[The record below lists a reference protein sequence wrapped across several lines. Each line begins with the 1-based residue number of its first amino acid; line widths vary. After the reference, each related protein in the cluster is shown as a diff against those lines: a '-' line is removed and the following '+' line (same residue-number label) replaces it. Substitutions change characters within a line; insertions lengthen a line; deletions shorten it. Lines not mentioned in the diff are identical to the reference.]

1 MSAVFRAAR
10 GGLGGRKLQAV
21 IIGLVVLVATA
32 ASTLALG
39 MLADAHSPFDHAFA
53 SQNGADVAVT
63 VDTSVASAAQI
74 TAATKVKG
82 VTAVAGPF
90 AAENIDAQVSIP
102 GINGTV
108 SNPMNFVGRSSPGGP
123 VDDLT
128 LQQGQWAT
136 SDNQIVI
143 SSNAPGQ
150 LGSTITV
157 GKQVLTV
164 VGVANSVTNTA
175 DAWVLP
181 AEMDAIA
188 GSSGTGSAPPGGRP
202 PAPPDATGQAQLL
215 YRFSSNA
222 TAADITGDVNE
233 VSAALPSGAVLS
245 HVSYL
250 DIRTSEQSGVAPW
263 VPFIIAFGVIALV
276 ISVLIVVNV
285 VSGAVVAGTTRIGV
299 LKSIGFTPL
308 QVVACYVL
316 LVAVPAVT
324 GAVIGVVLGNLLA
337 APLYRQNA
345 QVYQVG
351 VLGVPFWVDLAVPL
365 AVLALTVAAAVGP
378 ALRAGAMS
386 PVQAIATGRAP
397 KPKHGFFAQRLLA
410 RLTGVPRPV
419 TLGFASPAARPGR
432 TFVTLVAVLFGAAAV
447 TFGVGLSISLN
458 GVYND
463 ISDGARLPVRVMALP
478 PGVTANP
485 SQPGHQRT
493 SIGAPGG
500 RPGKGKAHAGLFIVG
515 PGAASLTA
523 AQQHA
528 ITTAIAAT
536 PGTLHYLS
544 EADDNLSLPGLGDS
558 NGGAQVTA
566 YGGDPSWSGLVLI
579 SGNWYA
585 QSSSVPEI
593 DVNTLFLND
602 TNTAVGDRYTL
613 VNGAHKVTAKIVG
626 EVFAPGNDVDIYMS
640 PGTLTAIDPTVTGP
654 GSYVVSLKPGVN
666 ADAYASSLQNTIGDS
681 YGVNAG
687 GGGGK
692 ALIAV
697 VTLVAMLTLLIIVV
711 AGLGVLNTV
720 ALQIRERAHDI
731 GIFKALGMTPRQ
743 TLTMVICSVGI
754 TGFVAG
760 IIAVPAGILL
770 HHNVLPAMAHAANS
784 GLPAS
789 LISVYSVPEMVILA
803 LAGLVIAI
811 AGALVPASWA
821 ANSRTAT
828 ALRTE

>member
-74 TAATKVKG
+74 MAAAKVKG

-90 AAENIDAQVSIP
+90 AADNVDAQVSIP
-102 GINGTV
+102 GINGSVT
-108 SNPMNFVGRSSPGGP
+108 NPMNFAARSSPGGP

-128 LQQGQWAT
+128 LQQGHWAT
-136 SDNQIVI
+136 RDNQIVI
-143 SSNAPGQ
+143 SSGAPGQ

-157 GKQVLTV
+157 GKQVMTV

-175 DAWVLP
+175 DAWVLSG
-181 AEMDAIA
+181 EMNAIA
-188 GSSGTGSAPPGGRP
+188 GSAG
-202 PAPPDATGQAQLL
+202 TGQAQLL

-222 TAADITGDVNE
+222 TGTDITSDINE
-233 VSAALPSGAVLS
+233 VKTALPSGAVLS
-245 HVSYL
+245 TVSYL
-250 DIRTSEQSGVAPW
+250 DIRTSQQSGVAPW

-285 VSGAVVAGTTRIGV
+285 VGGAVVAGTTRIGV

-324 GAVIGVVLGNLLA
+324 GAVTGVVCGNLLA

-378 ALRAGAMS
+378 AARAGTMS

-397 KPKHGFFAQRLLA
+397 KPRHGFFAQRLLA
-410 RLTGVPRPV
+410 RLTGLPRAV

-432 TFVTLVAVLFGAAAV
+432 TLVTVVAVLFGAAAV
-447 TFGVGLSISLN
+447 TFGVGLSTSLN
-458 GVYND
+458 HVYND
-463 ISDGARLPVRVMALP
+463 ISDAARLPVRVMTLP
-478 PGVTANP
+478 PGVTA
-485 SQPGHQRT
+485 PGPNAGGPVKGRVPKGQKIHI
-493 SIGAPGG
+493 SIGPGG
-500 RPGKGKAHAGLFIVG
+500 Q
-515 PGAASLTA
+515 SLTA
-523 AQQHA
+523 AQKHT
-528 ITTAIAAT
+528 ITTAIAARA
-536 PGTLHYLS
+536 GTLHYLS
-544 EADDNLSLPGLGDS
+544 EADDSLSLPGLGDA
-558 NGGAQVTA
+558 AQVTA
-566 YGGDPSWSGLVLI
+566 YGGDPSWSGLALI
-579 SGNWYA
+579 SGGWYS
-585 QSSSVPEI
+585 QSASVPEI

-602 TNTAVGDRYTL
+602 TNTAVGDTYTL
-613 VNGAHKVTAKIVG
+613 VNGTHKVTAKIVG
-626 EVFAPGNDVDIYMS
+626 EVFAPGNDVDIYM
-640 PGTLTAIDPTVTGP
+640 PPATLTAIDPTVTGP
-654 GSYVVSLKPGVN
+654 GAYAVSLKSGVN
-666 ADAYASSLQNTIGDS
+666 ADAYASALQSTLGDS
-681 YGVNAG
+681 YLVNSNG
-687 GGGGK
+687 GSGK
-692 ALIAV
+692 ALLAV
-697 VTLVAMLTLLIIVV
+697 VTLITMLTLLIIAV

-731 GIFKALGMTPRQ
+731 GVFKALGMTPRQ
-743 TLTMVICSVGI
+743 TLTMVVCSVGI
-754 TGFVAG
+754 TGLVAG

-784 GLPAS
+784 GLPTS
-789 LISVYSVPEMVILA
+789 LISVYSAPEMVILA

-811 AGALVPASWA
+811 AGALAPAIWA

>member
-53 SQNGADVAVT
+53 SQRGADVAVT
-63 VDTSVASAAQI
+63 VNTSVATAAEI

-82 VTAVAGPF
+82 VAAVAGPF
-90 AAENIDAQVSIP
+90 AAENVDAQVSMP
-102 GINGTV
+102 GISGTV
-108 SNPMNFVGRSSPGGP
+108 TNPMNFVGRPSPGGP

-128 LQQGQWAT
+128 LQQGHWAT
-136 SDNQIVI
+136 SDNQVVI
-143 SSNAPGQ
+143 STNAPGVP
-150 LGSTITV
+150 GSTITV
-157 GKQVLTV
+157 GKQVMTV
-164 VGVANSVTNTA
+164 VGIANSVTNTA

-181 AEMDAIA
+181 AEMNAIA
-188 GSSGTGSAPPGGRP
+188 G
-202 PAPPDATGQAQLL
+202 PAGTGQAQLL

-222 TAADITGDVNE
+222 TSADITGDINE
-233 VSAALPSGAVLS
+233 VRAALPPGAVLAP
-245 HVSYL
+245 VSYL
-250 DIRTSEQSGVAPW
+250 DVRTSEQSGVAPW

-285 VSGAVVAGTTRIGV
+285 VGGAVVAGTTRIGV
-299 LKSIGFTPL
+299 LKAIGFTPM

-324 GAVIGVVLGNLLA
+324 GALAGVVCGNLLA

-345 QVYQVG
+345 QVYQIG

-378 ALRAGAMS
+378 ASRAGAMS
-386 PVQAIATGRAP
+386 AVQAIATGRAP

-432 TFVTLVAVLFGAAAV
+432 TFVTVVAVLFGAAAV
-447 TFGVGLSISLN
+447 TFGVGLATSLN
-458 GVYND
+458 RVYND
-463 ISDGARLPVRVMALP
+463 ISEAARQPVRVMTLP
-478 PGVTANP
+478 PGVTA
-485 SQPGHQRT
+485 PGPTAGGPGQGTKPHKLHVAI
-493 SIGAPGG
+493 IGPGG
-500 RPGKGKAHAGLFIVG
+500 Q
-515 PGAASLTA
+515 SLTA

-528 ITTAIAAT
+528 ITTAVAAT
-536 PGTLHYLS
+536 PGTMHALS
-544 EADDNLSLPGLGDS
+544 MAEDSLSLPGLGDAD
-558 NGGAQVTA
+558 GGAQVTA
-566 YGGDPSWSGLVLI
+566 YGDGDPSWSGLALI
-579 SGNWYA
+579 SGRWYS
-585 QSSSVPEI
+585 QSASVREI
-593 DVNTLFLND
+593 DVNTLFLDD
-602 TNTAVGDRYTL
+602 TSTQVGATYTL
-613 VNGAHKVTAKIVG
+613 VNGAHRVTAKIVG
-626 EVFAPGNDVDIYMS
+626 EVFRPGNDVDIYMS
-640 PGTLTAIDPTVTGP
+640 PATLTAIDPTVSGP
-654 GSYVVSLKPGVN
+654 GSYGVSLKPGVN
-666 ADAYASSLQNTIGDS
+666 ADAYASALQSTLGAAYIVPSISGGN
-681 YGVNAG
+681 NA
-687 GGGGK
+687 
-692 ALIAV
+692 LLAV
-697 VTLVAMLTLLIIVV
+697 VTLITMLTLLIIAV

-754 TGFVAG
+754 TGLVAG
-760 IIAVPAGILL
+760 IVAVPAGILL
-770 HHNVLPAMAHAANS
+770 HDNVLPVMGHAANS

-789 LISVYSVPEMVILA
+789 LYSVYSAPEIVILA
-803 LAGLVIAI
+803 LAGLIIAI

-821 ANSRTAT
+821 AHSRTAT

>member
-53 SQNGADVAVT
+53 SQKGADVAVT
-63 VDTSVASAAQI
+63 VDTSVASPAQI

-82 VTAVAGPF
+82 TTAVAGPF
-90 AAENIDAQVSIP
+90 ASRNVDAQVPVP
-102 GINGTV
+102 GVGTIIN
-108 SNPMNFVGRSSPGGP
+108 SMNFVGRSSPGGP

-128 LQQGQWAT
+128 LQQGHWPT
-136 SDNQIVI
+136 SDNQVVI
-143 SSNAPGQ
+143 SANAPSVPGPAVV
-150 LGSTITV
+150 V
-157 GKQVLTV
+157 GKHVMTV
-164 VGVANSVTNTA
+164 VGVADSVTNTA

-181 AEMDAIA
+181 AEMNAIA
-188 GSSGTGSAPPGGRP
+188 GSAGTR
-202 PAPPDATGQAQLL
+202 QAQLL

-222 TAADITGDVNE
+222 TAADITGDINE
-233 VSAALPSGAVLS
+233 IKAALPPGAVLGGP
-245 HVSYL
+245 VSYL
-250 DIRTSEQSGVAPW
+250 DIRQSEQSGIAPW

-285 VSGAVVAGTTRIGV
+285 VGGAVVAGTTRIGV

-324 GAVIGVVLGNLLA
+324 GAVIGVVGGNLLA

-345 QVYQVG
+345 QAYQVG
-351 VLGVPFWVDLAVPL
+351 ALGVPFWVDLAVPL
-365 AVLALTVAAAVGP
+365 VVIALTIVAAAGP
-378 ALRAGAMS
+378 ASRAGTMS

-397 KPKHGFFAQRLLA
+397 RPRHGFFAQRLLA

-432 TFVTLVAVLFGAAAV
+432 TFVTVVAVLLGAAAV
-447 TFGVGLSISLN
+447 TFGVGLRTSLDR
-458 GVYND
+458 VYDD
-463 ISDGARLPVRVMALP
+463 ISTAARLPVQVRMLP
-478 PGVTANP
+478 PGAPSNP
-485 SQPGHQRT
+485 APISSGNGQGPKKLRGIV
-493 SIGAPGG
+493 SIGPGG
-500 RPGKGKAHAGLFIVG
+500 Q
-515 PGAASLTA
+515 SLTT
-523 AQQHA
+523 AQEHA

-544 EADDNLSLPGLGDS
+544 EADDNLALPGLGDA

-566 YGGDPSWSGLVLI
+566 YGDGDPSWSGLALI
-579 SGNWYA
+579 SGGWYS
-585 QSSSVPEI
+585 QSASIPGI

-602 TNTAVGDRYTL
+602 TSTAVGDTYTL
-613 VNGAHKVTAKIVG
+613 VNGAHKVTVKIVG
-626 EVFAPGNDVDIYMS
+626 EVFAPGNDVAIYML
-640 PGTLTAIDPTVTGP
+640 PATLTAIDPTVTGP
-654 GSYVVSLKPGVN
+654 GSYDVSLKPGVN
-666 ADAYASSLQNTIGDS
+666 ADAYASTLQSTLGGSYNINT
-681 YGVNAG
+681 YGGSSKV
-687 GGGGK
+687 
-692 ALIAV
+692 LLAV
-697 VTLVAMLTLLIIVV
+697 VTLIAMLTLLIIVV

-754 TGFVAG
+754 TGLAAG

-770 HHNVLPAMAHAANS
+770 HDNVVPVMAHAANS

-789 LISVYSVPEMVILA
+789 LVSVYSAPEMVILA

-811 AGALVPASWA
+811 AGALAPASWA
-821 ANSRTAT
+821 ASSRTAT

>member
-53 SQNGADVAVT
+53 SQNGADVAIT

-90 AAENIDAQVSIP
+90 ASENVAAQVSMP
-102 GINGTV
+102 GIGGTIT
-108 SNPMNFVGRSSPGGP
+108 NPTNFVGRSSPGGP
-123 VDDLT
+123 VDDLA
-128 LQQGQWAT
+128 LQQGHWAT

-150 LGSTITV
+150 VGSTITV
-157 GKQVLTV
+157 GKQVMTV

-181 AEMDAIA
+181 AEMNAIA
-188 GSSGTGSAPPGGRP
+188 GSAG
-202 PAPPDATGQAQLL
+202 TGQAQLL

-222 TAADITGDVNE
+222 TSTDITSDINE
-233 VSAALPSGAVLS
+233 VKAALPSGAVLGGPG
-245 HVSYL
+245 SYL
-250 DIRTSEQSGVAPW
+250 DIRTSEQSGIAPW

-316 LVAVPAVT
+316 LAAVPAVT
-324 GAVIGVVLGNLLA
+324 GAVIGVVCGNLLA

-378 ALRAGAMS
+378 ASRAGAMS

-432 TFVTLVAVLFGAAAV
+432 TFVTVVAVLFGAAAV
-447 TFGVGLSISLN
+447 TFGVGLATSLN
-458 GVYND
+458 HVYDD
-463 ISDGARLPVRVMALP
+463 ISGLPVQVMLLP
-478 PGVTANP
+478 PGVTAP
-485 SQPGHQRT
+485 PRPIAGGPGKATKAHK
-493 SIGAPGG
+493 IIVNGGPGG
-500 RPGKGKAHAGLFIVG
+500 Q
-515 PGAASLTA
+515 SLTA
-523 AQQHA
+523 AQEHA
-528 ITTAIAAT
+528 ITTDIAAT
-536 PGTLHYLS
+536 TGTLHYLS
-544 EADDNLSLPGLGDS
+544 VVHDNLSLPGLGDA

-566 YGGDPSWSGLVLI
+566 YGDGDPSWSGRALI
-579 SGNWYA
+579 SGGWYS
-585 QSSSVPEI
+585 QSASFPEI

-602 TNTAVGDRYTL
+602 TNTAVGDTYTL
-613 VNGAHKVTAKIVG
+613 VNGAHQVTAKIVG
-626 EVFAPGNDVDIYMS
+626 EVFAPGNGVGIYMS
-640 PGTLTAIDPTVTGP
+640 PATLTAIDPTVTGP
-654 GSYVVSLKPGVN
+654 GSYAVSLKPGVN
-666 ADAYASSLQNTIGDS
+666 ADAYASALQSTLGDS
-681 YGVNAG
+681 YSVNTYG
-687 GGGGK
+687 GGDK
-692 ALIAV
+692 ALLAV
-697 VTLVAMLTLLIIVV
+697 VTLVAMLTLLIITV
-711 AGLGVLNTV
+711 ASLGVLNTV

-754 TGFVAG
+754 TGLVAG
-760 IIAVPAGILL
+760 IIAVPAGILM

-789 LISVYSVPEMVILA
+789 LLSVYSAPEMVILA

-811 AGALVPASWA
+811 AGALAPASWA

>member
-1 MSAVFRAAR
+1 MRAVFRAAR

-39 MLADAHSPFDHAFA
+39 MLADAQSPFDHAFA
-53 SQNGADVAVT
+53 SQHGADVAVT
-63 VDTSVASAAQI
+63 VDTSIASAAQI

-90 AAENIDAQVSIP
+90 AAENVVAQVSMP
-102 GINGTV
+102 GIEGTI

-136 SDNQIVI
+136 SDNQVVI

-164 VGVANSVTNTA
+164 VGVANSVTDTA

-181 AEMDAIA
+181 AEMNAIA
-188 GSSGTGSAPPGGRP
+188 GSAG
-202 PAPPDATGQAQLL
+202 TGQAQLL

-222 TAADITGDVNE
+222 TSADIRSDINE
-233 VSAALPSGAVLS
+233 VKAALPPGAVLS
-245 HVSYL
+245 PVSYL
-250 DIRTSEQSGVAPW
+250 DYRTSERSSVAPW

-285 VSGAVVAGTTRIGV
+285 VAGAVVAGTTRIGV

-324 GAVIGVVLGNLLA
+324 GAVVGVVCGNLLA

-365 AVLALTVAAAVGP
+365 AVLALTVAAAAGP

-397 KPKHGFFAQRLLA
+397 KPKHGFFAQRLLG
-410 RLTGVPRPV
+410 RLTGVPRAV
-419 TLGFASPAARPGR
+419 TLGFAAPAARPGR
-432 TFVTLVAVLFGAAAV
+432 TFVTVVAVLFGAAAV
-447 TFGVGLSISLN
+447 AFGVGLASSLN
-458 GVYND
+458 RVYND
-463 ISDGARLPVRVMALP
+463 LSDAARLPVQVMTPPTGLP
-478 PGVTANP
+478 PG
-485 SQPGHQRT
+485 PGPVAGGPKGDKPHIK
-493 SIGAPGG
+493 IGPGG
-500 RPGKGKAHAGLFIVG
+500 G
-515 PGAASLTA
+515 SLTA

-544 EADDNLSLPGLGDS
+544 EADDNLSLPGLGNA
-558 NGGAQVTA
+558 NGGARVTA
-566 YGGDPSWSGLVLI
+566 YGDGDPSWSNLALI
-579 SGNWYA
+579 SGGWYS
-585 QSSSVPEI
+585 QSASTPEI
-593 DVNTLFLND
+593 DVNTLFLTD
-602 TNTAVGDRYTL
+602 TSTTVGDTYTL

-626 EVFAPGNDVDIYMS
+626 EVFGAGGEVQIYMS
-640 PGTLTAIDPTVTGP
+640 PATLTAIDPTVTGP
-654 GSYVVSLKPGVN
+654 GDYAISLKPGVN
-666 ADAYASSLQNTIGDS
+666 ANAYASTLQAAIGSD
-681 YGVNAG
+681 YLVNSKG
-687 GGGGK
+687 GGDK
-692 ALIAV
+692 ALLAV
-697 VTLVAMLTLLIIVV
+697 LSLIAMLTLLIIAV

-731 GIFKALGMTPRQ
+731 GVFKALGMTPRQ

-754 TGFVAG
+754 IGLLAG
-760 IIAVPAGILL
+760 IIAVPAGIVL
-770 HHNVLPAMAHAANS
+770 HHNVLPTMAHAANS
-784 GLPAS
+784 DLPAS
-789 LISVYSVPEMVILA
+789 VISVYSVPEMVILA

-811 AGALVPASWA
+811 AGALLPASWA

>member
-53 SQNGADVAVT
+53 SQKGADLAVT

-74 TAATKVKG
+74 TAATKVPG

-90 AAENIDAQVSIP
+90 TSEENADAQVSLP
-102 GINGTV
+102 GFGSII
-108 SNPMNFVGRSSPGGP
+108 NPMNFVGRSSPGGP

-128 LQQGQWAT
+128 LQQGHWAT
-136 SDNQIVI
+136 SDNQVVI
-143 SSNAPGQ
+143 SPNTPGMM
-150 LGSTITV
+150 GSTITL
-157 GKQVLTV
+157 GKHVMTV

-181 AEMDAIA
+181 AEMNAIA
-188 GSSGTGSAPPGGRP
+188 GSAG
-202 PAPPDATGQAQLL
+202 TGQAQLL
-215 YRFSSNA
+215 YRFSSSA
-222 TAADITGDVNE
+222 TSTDITSDINE
-233 VSAALPSGAVLS
+233 IKAALPRGAVLGGP
-245 HVSYL
+245 VSYL
-250 DIRTSEQSGVAPW
+250 DIRQSEQSGIAPW

-285 VSGAVVAGTTRIGV
+285 VGGAVVAGTTRIGV

-324 GAVIGVVLGNLLA
+324 GAVIGVAGGNLLA

-345 QVYQVG
+345 QVYQIG

-365 AVLALTVAAAVGP
+365 VVIALTIAAAAGP
-378 ALRAGAMS
+378 ASRAGAMS

-397 KPKHGFFAQRLLA
+397 RPKHGFFAQRLLA

-419 TLGFASPAARPGR
+419 TLGFASPAARPAR
-432 TFVTLVAVLFGAAAV
+432 TFVTVVAVLFGAAAV
-447 TFGVGLSISLN
+447 TFGVGLATSLN
-458 GVYND
+458 HTFDD
-463 ISDGARLPVRVMALP
+463 ISAGARLPVQVLPLP
-478 PGVTANP
+478 PGAANP
-485 SQPGHQRT
+485 GPAS
-493 SIGAPGG
+493 
-500 RPGKGKAHAGLFIVG
+500 VG
-515 PGAASLTA
+515 PGQGARKLRRPVSIGPGGHALTG
-523 AQQHA
+523 AQEHA

-544 EADDNLSLPGLGDS
+544 QAVDNLALPGLGDTD
-558 NGGAQVTA
+558 GGAQVTA
-566 YGGDPSWSGLVLI
+566 YGDGDPAWSGLALI
-579 SGNWYA
+579 SGGWYSPSA
-585 QSSSVPEI
+585 TTPEI

-602 TNTAVGDRYTL
+602 TSTAVGDTYTL
-613 VNGAHKVTAKIVG
+613 FNGGRKVAVKIVG
-626 EVFAPGNDVDIYMS
+626 EVFAPGDDVDIYSS
-640 PGTLTAIDPTVTGP
+640 PATLTAIDPTVTGP

-666 ADAYASSLQNTIGDS
+666 ADAYASTLQATLGSSYYINTGR
-681 YGVNAG
+681 G
-687 GGGGK
+687 GAK
-692 ALIAV
+692 VLLAV
-697 VTLVAMLTLLIIVV
+697 VTLVTMLTLLIIAV

-720 ALQIRERAHDI
+720 ALQIRERSHDI

-743 TLTMVICSVGI
+743 TLAMVICSVGL
-754 TGFVAG
+754 TGLVAG

-770 HHNVLPAMAHAANS
+770 HHSVLPAMAHAANS

-789 LISVYSVPEMVILA
+789 LLSVYSAPEMVILA

-811 AGALVPASWA
+811 AGALAPAGWA

>member
-21 IIGLVVLVATA
+21 VIGLVVLVATA

-39 MLADAHSPFDHAFA
+39 MLTDAHSPFDHAFG
-53 SQNGADVAVT
+53 SQNGAHVAVT

-74 TAATKVKG
+74 TAATKVSG

-90 AAENIDAQVSIP
+90 ATEDVVAQVSMP
-102 GINGTV
+102 GISGTI

-128 LQQGQWAT
+128 LQQGQWPT
-136 SDNQIVI
+136 SDKQVVI

-164 VGVANSVTNTA
+164 VGVANSVTDTA

-181 AEMDAIA
+181 AEMNAIA
-188 GSSGTGSAPPGGRP
+188 GSAS
-202 PAPPDATGQAQLL
+202 TGQAQLL
-215 YRFSSNA
+215 YRFSSSA
-222 TAADITGDVNE
+222 TSADIGSDINE
-233 VSAALPSGAVLS
+233 VKAALPSGAVQS
-245 HVSYL
+245 TVSYL
-250 DIRTSEQSGVAPW
+250 DYRTSEQSHVAPW

-285 VSGAVVAGTTRIGV
+285 VGGAVVAGTTRIGV

-316 LVAVPAVT
+316 LIAVPAVT
-324 GAVIGVVLGNLLA
+324 GAVVGVVCGNLLA
-337 APLYRQNA
+337 APLYQQNA

-365 AVLALTVAAAVGP
+365 AVLALTVAAAIGP

-397 KPKHGFFAQRLLA
+397 RPKHGFFAQRLLA
-410 RLTGVPRPV
+410 RLTGVPRAV
-419 TLGFASPAARPGR
+419 TLGFAAPAARPGR
-432 TFVTLVAVLFGAAAV
+432 TFVTVVAVLFGAAAV
-447 TFGVGLSISLN
+447 TFGVGLASSLN
-458 GVYND
+458 RVYHD
-463 ISDGARLPVRVMALP
+463 LSDGARLPVQVM
-478 PGVTANP
+478 TAP
-485 SQPGHQRT
+485 AGPQPG
-493 SIGAPGG
+493 PGPVAG
-500 RPGKGKAHAGLFIVG
+500 GPGKGAKGGNGPIKIG
-515 PGAASLTA
+515 PGGQSMTA

-544 EADDNLSLPGLGDS
+544 EADDNLSLPGLGKA
-558 NGGAQVTA
+558 NGGARITA
-566 YGGDPSWSGLVLI
+566 YGDGDPSWSNLALI
-579 SGNWYA
+579 SGSWYSPSA
-585 QSSSVPEI
+585 SVPEI
-593 DVNTLFLND
+593 DVNTLFLTD
-602 TNTAVGDRYTL
+602 TSTAVGDTYTL

-626 EVFAPGNDVDIYMS
+626 EVFAAGDEVNIYMS
-640 PGTLTAIDPTVTGP
+640 PATLTAIDPTVTGP
-654 GSYVVSLKPGVN
+654 GSYAVSLKPGVN
-666 ADAYASSLQNTIGDS
+666 ANAYASTLQNTIGGSYIVDS
-681 YGVNAG
+681 HNGSD
-687 GGGGK
+687 K
-692 ALIAV
+692 AFIAV
-697 VTLVAMLTLLIIVV
+697 ITLIAMLTLLIIAV

-731 GIFKALGMTPRQ
+731 GVFKAVGITPRQ

-754 TGFVAG
+754 TGLLAG

-770 HHNVLPAMAHAANS
+770 HHNVLPTMAHAANS
-784 GLPAS
+784 DLPAS
-789 LISVYSVPEMVILA
+789 VISVYSVPEMVILA

-811 AGALVPASWA
+811 VGALVPASWA

>member
-1 MSAVFRAAR
+1 MSAVFRAAQ

-53 SQNGADVAVT
+53 SQNGADVAVA
-63 VDTSVASAAQI
+63 VDTSVASAADI
-74 TAATKVKG
+74 TAATKVTG

-90 AAENIDAQVSIP
+90 AAENVNAKISIP
-102 GINGTV
+102 AINGTV
-108 SNPMNFVGRSSPGGP
+108 NNPMNLVGRSSPGGP

-128 LQQGQWAT
+128 LQQGHWMT

-143 SSNAPGQ
+143 SSNAPGEF
-150 LGSTITV
+150 GSTITV
-157 GKQVLTV
+157 NKHVMTI

-181 AEMDAIA
+181 AEMNAIA
-188 GSSGTGSAPPGGRP
+188 GSGG
-202 PAPPDATGQAQLL
+202 TGQAQLL
-215 YRFSSNA
+215 YRFSASGSS
-222 TAADITGDVNE
+222 TDITNDINE
-233 VSAALPSGAVLS
+233 IKAALPSGAVLGGA
-245 HVSYL
+245 VSYL
-250 DIRTSEQSGVAPW
+250 DIRESEQSNVAPW

-285 VSGAVVAGTTRIGV
+285 VGGAVVAGTTRIGV
-299 LKSIGFTPL
+299 LKSIGFTPS

-324 GAVIGVVLGNLLA
+324 GAVVGVVCGNLLA

-365 AVLALTVAAAVGP
+365 AVLALTIAAAVGP

-397 KPKHGFFAQRLLA
+397 RPRHGFFAQRLLA
-410 RLTGVPRPV
+410 RLTRVPRPV

-432 TFVTLVAVLFGAAAV
+432 TFVTVFAVLFGAAAV

-458 GVYND
+458 HVYND
-463 ISDGARLPVRVMALP
+463 ISNGARLPVQVNAPP
-478 PGVTANP
+478 PGAL
-485 SQPGHQRT
+485 
-493 SIGAPGG
+493 G
-500 RPGKGKAHAGLFIVG
+500 RPGPVSVG
-515 PGAASLTA
+515 PGKGSTPRRRIRIIIRGPGPASLTA
-523 AQQHA
+523 AQQRT
-528 ITTAIAAT
+528 ITTAIAST
-536 PGTLHYLS
+536 PGALHYLS
-544 EADDNLSLPGLGDS
+544 EADDNLSLPGLGDVD
-558 NGGAQVTA
+558 GGAQVIA
-566 YGGDPSWSGLVLI
+566 YGGDPSWSKLVLI
-579 SGNWYA
+579 SGGWYS
-585 QSSSVPEI
+585 QSASTPEI
-593 DVNTLFLND
+593 DVNTLFLTD
-602 TNTAVGDRYTL
+602 TNTAVGDTYTL
-613 VNGAHKVTAKIVG
+613 VNGTHKVTAKIVG
-626 EVFAPGNDVDIYMS
+626 QVFAPGNDVNIYMS
-640 PGTLTAIDPTVTGP
+640 SATLTAIDPTVTGP
-654 GSYVVSLKPGVN
+654 GSYDISLKPGVN
-666 ADAYASSLQNTIGDS
+666 ADAYASALQATIGNN
-681 YGVNAG
+681 YGVNADG
-687 GGGGK
+687 GGGN
-692 ALIAV
+692 ALLAV
-697 VTLVAMLTLLIIVV
+697 VTLVVMLTLLIIAV

-720 ALQIRERAHDI
+720 ALQIRERSHDI

-754 TGFVAG
+754 TGLVAG
-760 IIAVPAGILL
+760 IVAVPAGILL

-789 LISVYSVPEMVILA
+789 VISVYSVPEIVILA

-811 AGALVPASWA
+811 AGALLPASWA

>member
-39 MLADAHSPFDHAFA
+39 MLADAHSPFDQAFA
-53 SQNGADVAVT
+53 SQKGADLAVT
-63 VDTSVASAAQI
+63 VDTSVASTAQI
-74 TAATKVKG
+74 TAATKVNG

-90 AAENIDAQVSIP
+90 TSEENADAQVSIP
-102 GINGTV
+102 GV
-108 SNPMNFVGRSSPGGP
+108 SGSVTNLMDFVGRSSPGGP

-128 LQQGQWAT
+128 LQQGHWAA
-136 SDNQIVI
+136 SDNQVVI
-143 SSNAPGQ
+143 SPNAPGVV
-150 LGSTITV
+150 GSTITV
-157 GKQVLTV
+157 GKRAMTV

-181 AEMDAIA
+181 AEMNAIA
-188 GSSGTGSAPPGGRP
+188 GSAG
-202 PAPPDATGQAQLL
+202 TGQAQLL

-222 TAADITGDVNE
+222 TSTDITSDINE
-233 VSAALPSGAVLS
+233 IKAALPPGAVLGGP
-245 HVSYL
+245 VSYL
-250 DIRTSEQSGVAPW
+250 DIRQSEQSGIAPW

-285 VSGAVVAGTTRIGV
+285 VGGAVVAGTTRIGV

-308 QVVACYVL
+308 QVVASYVL

-324 GAVIGVVLGNLLA
+324 GAVIGVAGGNLLA

-345 QVYQVG
+345 QVYQIG

-365 AVLALTVAAAVGP
+365 VVIALTIAAAAGP
-378 ALRAGAMS
+378 ASRAGAMS

-397 KPKHGFFAQRLLA
+397 RPKHGFFAQRLLA

-419 TLGFASPAARPGR
+419 TLGFASPAARPAR
-432 TFVTLVAVLFGAAAV
+432 TFVTVVAVLFGAAAV
-447 TFGVGLSISLN
+447 TFGVGLATSLN
-458 GVYND
+458 HTYDD
-463 ISDGARLPVRVMALP
+463 ISGGVRLPVQVLPLP
-478 PGVTANP
+478 PGAANP
-485 SQPGHQRT
+485 PPVS
-493 SIGAPGG
+493 
-500 RPGKGKAHAGLFIVG
+500 VG
-515 PGAASLTA
+515 PGQGPKKLRRILSIGPGGQSLTA
-523 AQQHA
+523 AQEHA
-528 ITTAIAAT
+528 ITTAIATT

-544 EADDNLSLPGLGDS
+544 QADDNLALPGLGDAD
-558 NGGAQVTA
+558 GGAQVTA
-566 YGGDPSWSGLVLI
+566 YGDGDPAWSGLALI
-579 SGNWYA
+579 SGGWYS
-585 QSSSVPEI
+585 QSASTPEI

-602 TNTAVGDRYTL
+602 TSTAVGDTYTL
-613 VNGAHKVTAKIVG
+613 FNGGRKVAVKIVG
-626 EVFAPGNDVDIYMS
+626 EVFAPGDDVDIYSS
-640 PGTLTAIDPTVTGP
+640 PATLTAIDPTVTGP
-654 GSYVVSLKPGVN
+654 GSYAVSLKPGVN
-666 ADAYASSLQNTIGDS
+666 ADAYASALQASLGNSYNINTGR
-681 YGVNAG
+681 G
-687 GGGGK
+687 GAK
-692 ALIAV
+692 VLLAV
-697 VTLVAMLTLLIIVV
+697 VTLVTMLTLLIIAV

-743 TLTMVICSVGI
+743 TLAMVICSVGL
-754 TGFVAG
+754 TGLVAG

-770 HHNVLPAMAHAANS
+770 HHIVLPAMAHAANS

-789 LISVYSVPEMVILA
+789 LLSVYSAPEMVILA

-811 AGALVPASWA
+811 AGALAPASWA

>member
-10 GGLGGRKLQAV
+10 GGLGGKKLQAV

-39 MLADAHSPFDHAFA
+39 MLVDAHSPFDHAFA

-90 AAENIDAQVSIP
+90 VAENVTAQVSMP
-102 GINGTV
+102 GTDGTIG
-108 SNPMNFVGRSSPGGP
+108 NPMNFVGRSSPGGP

-136 SDNQIVI
+136 SDNQVVL

-150 LGSTITV
+150 LGSTIIV

-164 VGVANSVTNTA
+164 VGVANSVTGTA

-181 AEMDAIA
+181 AEMNAIA
-188 GSSGTGSAPPGGRP
+188 GAAG
-202 PAPPDATGQAQLL
+202 TGQAQLL
-215 YRFSSNA
+215 YQFSSNA
-222 TAADITGDVNE
+222 TGADITSDINE
-233 VSAALPSGAVLS
+233 VKAALPSGAVLS
-245 HVSYL
+245 SVSYL
-250 DIRTSEQSGVAPW
+250 DYRTSERSSVAPW

-285 VSGAVVAGTTRIGV
+285 VAGAVVAGTTRIGV
-299 LKSIGFTPL
+299 HKSIGFTPL

-316 LVAVPAVT
+316 LVAVPAVS
-324 GAVIGVVLGNLLA
+324 GAIVGVVCGNLLA

-365 AVLALTVAAAVGP
+365 VVLALTVAAAVGP

-397 KPKHGFFAQRLLA
+397 RPKHGFFAQRLLA
-410 RLTGVPRPV
+410 RLTGLPRAV

-432 TFVTLVAVLFGAAAV
+432 TFVTAVAVLFGAAAV

-458 GVYND
+458 RVYHD
-463 ISDGARLPVRVMALP
+463 LSDAARLPVQVMAP
-478 PGVTANP
+478 PAGL
-485 SQPGHQRT
+485 QPG
-493 SIGAPGG
+493 PGPIAG
-500 RPGKGKAHAGLFIVG
+500 GPGKGAKGDKPDIKIG
-515 PGAASLTA
+515 PGGQSLTA

-528 ITTAIAAT
+528 ITAAIAAT

-544 EADDNLSLPGLGDS
+544 EADDNLPLPGLGNA
-558 NGGAQVTA
+558 NGGARITA
-566 YGGDPSWSGLVLI
+566 YGGGDPSWSNLALI
-579 SGNWYA
+579 SGNWYS
-585 QSSSVPEI
+585 QSASTPEI
-593 DVNTLFLND
+593 DVNTLFLAD
-602 TNTAVGDRYTL
+602 TNTAVGDTYTL
-613 VNGAHKVTAKIVG
+613 VNGTHKVTAKIVG
-626 EVFAPGNDVDIYMS
+626 EIFGAGDEVQIYMS
-640 PGTLTAIDPTVTGP
+640 PATLTAIDPTVTDP
-654 GSYVVSLKPGVN
+654 GNYAVSLKPGVN
-666 ADAYASSLQNTIGDS
+666 ADAYASTLQTTLGGSYSVNTH
-681 YGVNAG
+681 G
-687 GGGGK
+687 GSDK
-692 ALIAV
+692 ALLAV
-697 VTLVAMLTLLIIVV
+697 VTLIAMLTLLIIAV

-731 GIFKALGMTPRQ
+731 GVFKALGMTPRQ

-754 TGFVAG
+754 TGLVAG

-770 HHNVLPAMAHAANS
+770 HHNVLPTMAHAANS
-784 GLPAS
+784 DLPAS
-789 LISVYSVPEMVILA
+789 VISVYSAPEMAVLA

-811 AGALVPASWA
+811 AGALAPASWA

>member
-53 SQNGADVAVT
+53 SQDGADIAVT
-63 VDTSVASAAQI
+63 VDTSVASAADI
-74 TAATKVKG
+74 TAATKVEG

-90 AAENIDAQVSIP
+90 AAENVNAQVSFL
-102 GINGTV
+102 GISGTQT
-108 SNPMNFVGRSSPGGP
+108 NPMNLVGRSSPGGP

-128 LQQGQWAT
+128 LQQGHWAT

-143 SSNAPGQ
+143 SSNAGGA

-157 GKQVLTV
+157 NKHVMTV

-175 DAWVLP
+175 DGWVLP
-181 AEMDAIA
+181 AEMNAIA
-188 GSSGTGSAPPGGRP
+188 GSSG
-202 PAPPDATGQAQLL
+202 TGQAQLL
-215 YRFSSNA
+215 YRFSSSA
-222 TAADITGDVNE
+222 TSTDIANDINKVK
-233 VSAALPSGAVLS
+233 AALPSGAVLGS
-245 HVSYL
+245 PVSYL
-250 DIRTSEQSGVAPW
+250 DIRQSEQSSVAPW

-285 VSGAVVAGTTRIGV
+285 VGGAVVAGTTRIGV

-324 GAVIGVVLGNLLA
+324 GALVGVVCGNLLA

-365 AVLALTVAAAVGP
+365 VVLALTIAAAVGP

-397 KPKHGFFAQRLLA
+397 RPKHGFFTQRALA
-410 RLTGVPRPV
+410 RMTGVPRPV

-432 TFVTLVAVLFGAAAV
+432 TFVTVVAVLFGAAAV

-458 GVYND
+458 RVYND
-463 ISDGARLPVRVMALP
+463 ISNGARLPVQVIALP
-478 PGVTANP
+478 PGLTPPPA
-485 SQPGHQRT
+485 SAG
-493 SIGAPGG
+493 
-500 RPGKGKAHAGLFIVG
+500 PGKGQKRIRIIINGRG
-515 PGAASLTA
+515 PGALTA
-523 AQQHA
+523 AQEHA

-536 PGTLHYLS
+536 PGTLHYVS
-544 EADDNLSLPGLGDS
+544 ESGDNLSLPGLGDVD
-558 NGGAQVTA
+558 GGAGVTA
-566 YGGDPSWSGLVLI
+566 YGGNPSWSNQVLI
-579 SGNWYA
+579 SGDWYSPSA
-585 QSSSVPEI
+585 STPEI
-593 DVNTLFLND
+593 DVNTLFLTD
-602 TNTAVGDRYTL
+602 TSTTVGDTYTL
-613 VNGAHKVTAKIVG
+613 VNGTHKVTAKIVG
-626 EVFAPGNDVDIYMS
+626 EIFDPGNNVSIYMS
-640 PGTLTAIDPTVTGP
+640 PATLTAIDPTVTGP
-654 GSYVVSLKPGVN
+654 DSYNISLKPGVN
-666 ADAYASSLQNTIGDS
+666 ADAYAGALQSTLGDA
-681 YGVNAG
+681 YGVNTFR
-687 GGGGK
+687 GGGK
-692 ALIAV
+692 ALFAV
-697 VTLVAMLTLLIIVV
+697 VTLVAMLTLLIIAV

-754 TGFVAG
+754 TGLVAG
-760 IIAVPAGILL
+760 IVAVPAGILL

-789 LISVYSVPEMVILA
+789 IVSVYSAPEMVILA

-811 AGALVPASWA
+811 AGALLPASWA